1 MPSIQGYKPTNFYR
15 VIKSVNSTGHRN
27 TTLVHAHTLIDC
39 SPLLV
44 TAIVGNEDYYRAI
57 PVISEDILIT
67 KQLIK
72 LGRLNK

>member
-1 MPSIQGYKPTNFYR
+1 MPSIQGYEPTNFYR
-15 VIKSVNSTGHRN
+15 VLNSTTSTGHRN

-44 TAIVGNEDYYRAI
+44 SAIVSNEDYYRAI
-57 PVISEDILIT
+57 PVITRDILTT

-72 LGRLNK
+72 LGRLNQ